1 MSSPALFLRPAL
13 VLPLLLCA
21 LAPLP
26 GRTLPTKP
34 THEQTELWRKQGRDL
49 PVPEARQP
57 ALDPALPAYV
67 PRRDIELSGR
77 FKGAS
82 SDVLTA
88 LTKSWIAAF
97 QRHYP
102 KVTLD
107 LPPPYAGSLGAIEL
121 IKGDLQFV
129 MVSRELKPTDITAF
143 AEKFGYAPF
152 SAPISGGT
160 WRHFGFLDAM
170 AFFVHPDNPLKQLT
184 FDQIDAIYSTTHHR
198 GGQPIT
204 TWGQL
209 GLTGEWAD
217 KPIHVWGVK
226 PWNGFEE
233 FIRQRALSVGDKRGE
248 WRPDVNF
255 TETVFP
261 LSPAVAADRYA
272 LAYSGLAYIDDNVK
286 LLGLVPP
293 SGGPAVLPDYDEV
306 SAGRYPLSRLVFF
319 NTNKRPGQPLDPVLE
334 EFLRFI
340 LSREGQQII
349 LDQAV
354 FLPLRADQAAAS
366 RALLQ

>member
-1 MSSPALFLRPAL
+1 MKFLPHRP
-13 VLPLLLCA
+13 VLGLLLLLIA
-21 LAPLP
+21 GPSLQSRP
-26 GRTLPTKP
+26 LPTKP
-34 THEQTELWRKQGRDL
+34 THAQSELWRQQGRDL
-49 PVPEARQP
+49 PAPEAQQP
-57 ALDPALPAYV
+57 TLDPALPAYA
-67 PRRDIELSGR
+67 PRRDSELKGR

-88 LTKSWIAAF
+88 LTKQWIAAF
-97 QRHYP
+97 QKYYP
-102 KVTLD
+102 QVTLD
-107 LPPPYAGSLGAIEL
+107 LPPPYAGSLGALEL

-129 MVSRELKPTDITAF
+129 MVSRELKPTDTAGF
-143 AEKFGYAPF
+143 AEKFGYPPF

-160 WRHFGFLDAM
+160 FRHFGFLDAM
-170 AFFVHPDNPLKQLT
+170 AFIVHPDNPLKQLT

-198 GGQPIT
+198 GGIAIT

-217 KPIHVWGVK
+217 KPIHIWGVK

-233 FIRQRALSVGDKRGE
+233 FIRQRALSVGGQRGE
-248 WRPDVNF
+248 WRQDINF

-261 LSPAVAADRYA
+261 ISPAVAADRYA
-272 LAYSGLAYIDDNVK
+272 LGYSGLAYIDDDVK
-286 LLGLVPP
+286 QLDLVPP
-293 SGGPAVLPDYDEV
+293 AGGPTVAPSYDEV
-306 SAGRYPLSRLVFF
+306 VSARYPLSRLVFF

-334 EFLRFI
+334 EFLKFI

-354 FLPLRADQAAAS
+354 FIPLRAEQAATS

>member
-1 MSSPALFLRPAL
+1 MPSSLPHSRAWYLILFLGSVAAL
-13 VLPLLLCA
+13 QA
-21 LAPLP
+21 RA
-26 GRTLPTKP
+26 LPTKP
-34 THEQTELWRKQGRDL
+34 SHEQAERWRQQGRDL
-49 PVPEARQP
+49 PVPEAQQP
-57 ALDPALPAYV
+57 TLDTSLPAYV

-82 SDVLTA
+82 SDVLVD
-88 LTKSWIAAF
+88 LTRKWIAAF
-97 QRHYP
+97 QKHYP
-102 KVTLD
+102 KVQLD

-143 AEKFGYAPF
+143 SEKFGYAPF

-160 WRHFGFLDAM
+160 YRHFGFLDAM

-198 GGQPIT
+198 GGQAIT

-233 FIRQRALSVGDKRGE
+233 FIRQRALSVGNKRGE
-248 WRPDVNF
+248 WRTDINF

-272 LAYSGLAYIDDNVK
+272 IAYSGLAYIDDNVK
-286 LLGLVPP
+286 LLPLGT
-293 SGGPAVLPDYDEV
+293 D
-306 SAGRYPLSRLVFF
+306 AGRPALAPDMDGVYQATYPLCRLVFF
-319 NTNKRPGQPLDPVLE
+319 NANKQPGKPLDPVLE
-334 EFLRFI
+334 EFLKFI

-354 FLPLRADQAAAS
+354 FIPLRAEQATQS
-366 RALLQ
+366 RTLLR

>member
-1 MSSPALFLRPAL
+1 MRPLFSLRPVVMWA
-13 VLPLLLCA
+13 LLLGGA
-21 LAPLP
+21 LAPLHSRP
-26 GRTLPTKP
+26 LPTKP
-34 THEQTELWRKQGRDL
+34 AHEQTELWRKQGRDL
-49 PVPEARQP
+49 PVPETRQP
-57 ALDPALPAYV
+57 TLDPALPAYV
-67 PRRDIELSGR
+67 PRRDVELSGR

-88 LTKSWIAAF
+88 LTKQWIAAF
-97 QRHYP
+97 QKYYP

-129 MVSRELKPTDITAF
+129 MVSRELKPTDISAF
-143 AEKFGYAPF
+143 SEKFGYAPF

-160 WRHFGFLDAM
+160 WHHFGFLDAM

-184 FDQIDAIYSTTHHR
+184 FDQIDAIYSTTRHR
-198 GGQPIT
+198 GSKPIT

-217 KPIHVWGVK
+217 KPIHAWGVK

-248 WRPDVNF
+248 WRPDVSF

-293 SGGPAVLPDYDEV
+293 TGGPAVLPDYDDV
-306 SAGRYPLSRLVFF
+306 IAARYPLSRLVFF

-334 EFLRFI
+334 EFLKFI

-349 LDQAV
+349 LNQAV
-354 FLPLRADQAAAS
+354 FIPLRAEQAAIS
-366 RALLQ
+366 RSLLQ